1 MLRAIIARLFKTPDY
16 HRSCDVFLERLDLEL
31 TTMAHGILEALCA
44 GEAQYVPGMR
54 VDTFRRVG
62 AIDDQTRRKFLAMFD
77 RRDAASELCWL
88 APAFNRSMSRA
99 ATSFLD
105 QMDRAHAIMTSRWFR
120 LEEFLVDPAV
130 RMRIGGEVPTEH
142 VRLLGCMLE
151 LLRSGDQV
159 LERNHYVK
167 AVIEILERQ
176 ALDSARQVIDVAR
189 SAQ

>member
-1 MLRAIIARLFKTPDY
+1 MLRAIIARVFETPEY
-16 HRSCDVFLERLDLEL
+16 HRACDVFLERLDLEL

-44 GEAQYVPGMR
+44 GEAQYAPDMK

-62 AIDDQTRRKFLAMFD
+62 AIDDQTRRKFLALFD
-77 RRDAASELCWL
+77 RSDAASELCRL
-88 APAFNRSMSRA
+88 APAFNRPMSRT

-105 QMDRAHAIMTSRWFR
+105 QMEQAHAIMTSRWFR

-142 VRLLGCMLE
+142 LRLLGCMLE
-151 LLRSGDQV
+151 LLRVGDQV

-176 ALDSARQVIDVAR
+176 ALDAARHVVVR
-189 SAQ
+189 GRR